1 MQKCPRS
8 DRVCPEP
15 WTSNKEIAMNLKT
28 ILALLFVLAI
38 LGAIAI
44 QYDFFMNSANN
55 PFIQTAIVNT
65 NSSYPD
71 GPVWMNKALYYAE
84 YSADR
89 IVCRD
94 GRGNTVFW
102 KESGCGPRA
111 LARFNGTLLVACRD
125 SASLVHLNLS
135 GEAISRNPADRDG
148 APLERPIDMA
158 PDSAGGLYF
167 FTEDPVKKTK
177 RTGGSIYYLD
187 RKGAARKTGVSIR
200 SAGGIALTG
209 DGRSL
214 LVSERDANIVLRYDV
229 EAPGR
234 LSGRRL
240 FVRLSDVT
248 APPSDTGRDAGPDAL
263 AVDSGGTVFICHSGA
278 SRILLLSETGTL
290 LQVIK
295 TSLPYVNG
303 IAFGRLDNVAYI
315 TAISSLREP
324 PYNGAVFEFTR
335 KRVRRPAP

>member
-1 MQKCPRS
+1 
-8 DRVCPEP
+8 
-15 WTSNKEIAMNLKT
+15 MNLKT

-135 GEAISRNPADRDG
+135 GEAISRIPADRDG

-158 PDSAGGLYF
+158 PDTAGGLYF
-167 FTEDPVKKTK
+167 ITEDP
-177 RTGGSIYYLD
+177 
-187 RKGAARKTGVSIR
+187 
-200 SAGGIALTG
+200 
-209 DGRSL
+209 
-214 LVSERDANIVLRYDV
+214 
-229 EAPGR
+229 
-234 LSGRRL
+234 
-240 FVRLSDVT
+240 
-248 APPSDTGRDAGPDAL
+248 
-263 AVDSGGTVFICHSGA
+263 
-278 SRILLLSETGTL
+278 
-290 LQVIK
+290 
-295 TSLPYVNG
+295 
-303 IAFGRLDNVAYI
+303 
-315 TAISSLREP
+315 
-324 PYNGAVFEFTR
+324 
-335 KRVRRPAP
+335 